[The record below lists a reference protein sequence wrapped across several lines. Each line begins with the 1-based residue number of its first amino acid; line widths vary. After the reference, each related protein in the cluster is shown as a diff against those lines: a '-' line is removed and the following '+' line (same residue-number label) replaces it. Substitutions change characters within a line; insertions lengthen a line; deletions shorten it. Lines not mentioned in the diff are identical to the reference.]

1 MTRVAVAARS
11 IGWRTPLVIILC
23 GCLISLLGF
32 GPRSAFGFFLTP
44 MSQANGWGRDVFAL
58 AFALQNLLWGIGQ
71 PFAGA
76 VQAAV
81 MGELGGRVGVFPAL
95 AFSGVVAVV
104 LGLALL
110 LVARQSLRGL
120 GDVARQPVWLWS
132 GGALSVLIIL
142 AITVASPR
150 IGLAATIGIII
161 AFNLIM
167 LRREIKP
174 VHSV

>member
-1 MTRVAVAARS
+1 MTGLAVALAVAA
-11 IGWRTPLVIILC
+11 GL
-23 GCLISLLGF
+23 
-32 GPRSAFGFFLTP
+32 
-44 MSQANGWGRDVFAL
+44 
-58 AFALQNLLWGIGQ
+58 
-71 PFAGA
+71 AGA

-104 LGLALL
+104 IGLALL

-120 GDVARQPVWLWS
+120 GDVVRQPVWLWT

-150 IGLAATIGIII
+150 IGLAATIGILI
-161 AFNLIM
+161 AFNLCVAALIDRFGWFGFNQIAITWTRA
-167 LRREIKP
+167 LGLVFLGAGAALSLFK
-174 VHSV
+174 S

>member
-1 MTRVAVAARS
+1 LTGLAIALAVAA
-11 IGWRTPLVIILC
+11 GL
-23 GCLISLLGF
+23 
-32 GPRSAFGFFLTP
+32 
-44 MSQANGWGRDVFAL
+44 
-58 AFALQNLLWGIGQ
+58 
-71 PFAGA
+71 AGA

-104 LGLALL
+104 IGLALL
-110 LVARQSLRGL
+110 LAVKQSFRGL

-161 AFNLIM
+161 AFNLGVAALIDRFGWFGFDQIAITWTRA
-167 LRREIKP
+167 LGLVLLGAGAVLSLFK
-174 VHSV
+174 SG